1 MCTWNSNPPAPPHLF
16 FSFLETM
23 SHCEALPG
31 SEFTRLS
38 KLVSNSHSS
47 VCVCL
52 CLSSGIKDMS
62 HHIKLSI

>member
-1 MCTWNSNPPAPPHLF
+1 MHLKQQPSPPPFFFFFLF
-16 FSFLETM
+16 GDL

-38 KLVSNSHSS
+38 KLVSNSHSF
-47 VCVCL
+47 VCVCV